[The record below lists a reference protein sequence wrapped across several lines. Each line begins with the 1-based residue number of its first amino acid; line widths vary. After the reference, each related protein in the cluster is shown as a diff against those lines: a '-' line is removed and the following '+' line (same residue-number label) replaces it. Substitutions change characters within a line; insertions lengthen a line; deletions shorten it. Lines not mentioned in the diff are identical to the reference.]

1 MKLFDYFQR
10 GREHKSV
17 VAKQEVQFVRFSRW
31 KKTADNVAKL
41 MGLQTVR
48 GVQNIS
54 HLRAAGREA
63 RWFARRSTLSNFHLC
78 GIDQDG
84 ASLKGPLSAVF
95 NSNQGL
101 VSS

>member
-1 MKLFDYFQR
+1 MTIF
-10 GREHKSV
+10 REVENTNRWLQSK
-17 VAKQEVQFVRFSRW
+17 KFSLLGFHDG

-84 ASLKGPLSAVF
+84 ASLKGPLSAV
-95 NSNQGL
+95 
-101 VSS
+101 